1 MPGRGR
7 PAAPPDPRPR
17 DAADLD
23 QTARRCPAA
32 LSAPPRPRR
41 RAAPPA
47 EPYQAVRVATSVMPW
62 ASSQRSA
69 SMAALQPSAAA
80 VTACR

>member
-1 MPGRGR
+1 MCVAVGI
-7 PAAPPDPRPR
+7 AASAGHPR

-23 QTARRCPAA
+23 QWATGLAPAA
-32 LSAPPRPRR
+32 CATERGR
-41 RAAPPA
+41 
-47 EPYQAVRVATSVMPW
+47 PYQAVRVATSVMPW

-80 VTACR
+80 VTAGR